1 MRRLLIAAL
10 VLAAAAPAAAQGL
23 YDPGLLAREAE
34 LRAQQD
40 MLRNRTIDLEN
51 QITSMEMRLQAERT
65 VRDLEAQRRRPATPA
80 PEERRTTASGGS
92 DAGLGGFVSIPD
104 DRLDASNDRVR
115 AASRPAR

>member
-10 VLAAAAPAAAQGL
+10 VLAAASPAAAQGL
-23 YDPGLLAREAE
+23 YDPNHLVREAE

-40 MLRNRTIDLEN
+40 MLRNRTIDLQN
-51 QITSMEMRLQAERT
+51 QITTMEMRLQAERSL
-65 VRDLEAQRRRPATPA
+65 RDLEVQRRRPEFPA
-80 PEERRTTASGGS
+80 PVERPVAASGPS
-92 DAGLGGFVSIPD
+92 DAGLGGFASIPD